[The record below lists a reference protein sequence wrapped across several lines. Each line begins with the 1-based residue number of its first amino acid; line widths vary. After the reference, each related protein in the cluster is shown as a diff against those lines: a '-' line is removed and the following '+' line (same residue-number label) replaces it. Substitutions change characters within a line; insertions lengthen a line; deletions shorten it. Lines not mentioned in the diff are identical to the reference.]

1 MRRSFVCVCVCV
13 CVSVSEFGNYPHF
26 FPAAVKWKMMFFFF
40 RCDRFCSDEKY
51 ILFVRK
57 VWFSPLILT
66 TVKQNFWFRSYLG
79 NSWKGLQ
86 RKSFIFVKKDDWI
99 YSSGQNVYL
108 YNNTT
113 FFFYF
118 FPAGL
123 LGPLPKSKF
132 FFTVVI

>member
-13 CVSVSEFGNYPHF
+13 CECVGIRKLSPLFSSCRQMKNDV
-26 FPAAVKWKMMFFFF
+26 FFF

-51 ILFVRK
+51 IRFVRK